1 MNASDTQKL
10 QDFLNQL
17 VQARG
22 VAKDP
27 EADAL
32 IQRAVAQQPDAAYL
46 LVQRALLVEQALG
59 NAQNRIAELENQGGR
74 SAGGFLDPNA
84 WGNSAQTRPSNPV
97 PGMEGGRYQ
106 PGASGQQTAP
116 GAQAAP
122 AQDGFMRGGAGSML
136 GTVAAT
142 AAGVAAGSFLFHGIG
157 NLLGNNGND
166 ASNHLLAD
174 NAAGGAGADSVAD
187 QSGSPLADQAGLGA
201 IDEPGGGLDD
211 SLADNVDDEP
221 GGFFDGDGSDEGLF
235 G

>member
-27 EADAL
+27 QADAL

-59 NAQNRIAELENQGGR
+59 NARNRIAELESQGGKN
-74 SAGGFLDPNA
+74 AGGFLDPNA

-97 PGMEGGRYQ
+97 PGVEGGSYQ
-106 PGASGQQTAP
+106 PATSSQP
-116 GAQAAP
+116 AAP
-122 AQDGFMRGGAGSML
+122 AAPAAAAQGGFMRGGAGSML

-157 NLLGNNGND
+157 NLLGNNGQD

-174 NAAGGAGADSVAD
+174 NAARGAGADSVAD
-187 QSGSPLADQAGLGA
+187 QSGSSLADQAGLGA